1 MGRFRRDARG
11 ASAVEFALVCAP
23 FFVLVLYTLQLGIYY
38 MTQTA
43 LDAGVIRTAD
53 TLRNSFNE
61 AAAPVLPTAE
71 ALKATVAANA
81 GGLITATGRSLT
93 VEIRPMATLSSAV
106 VPITGGVAEYG
117 DNRSVLVLRAQSS
130 VIALAPG
137 FSSLTKVTAI
147 SLLRRQG
154 R

>member
-1 MGRFRRDARG
+1 M
-11 ASAVEFALVCAP
+11 
-23 FFVLVLYTLQLGIYY
+23 
-38 MTQTA
+38 
-43 LDAGVIRTAD
+43 RTAD
-53 TLRNSFNE
+53 TLRNSFNG
-61 AAAPVLPTAE
+61 AAPVLPTAE
-71 ALKATVAANA
+71 ALKETVAANA
-81 GGLITATGRSLT
+81 GGLISVTDTALA
-93 VEIRPMATLSSAV
+93 VEIRPMDALSAAV

-137 FSSLTKVTAI
+137 FSNLTKVTAI

>member
-1 MGRFRRDARG
+1 MGRFRSDARG

-43 LDAGVIRTAD
+43 LDAGVVRTAD
-53 TLRNSFNE
+53 TLRNSFNG
-61 AAAPVLPTAE
+61 AAPVLPTAE
-71 ALKATVAANA
+71 ALKETVAANA
-81 GGLITATGRSLT
+81 GGLISVTDSALA
-93 VEIRPMATLSSAV
+93 VEIRPMDALSAAV

-137 FSSLTKVTAI
+137 FSNLTKVTAI

>member
-53 TLRNSFNE
+53 DLRNSFNY
-61 AAAPVLPTAE
+61 AATPVFPTAD

-81 GGLITATGRSLT
+81 GGLITATDSSLT
-93 VEIRPMATLSSAV
+93 VEIRPMATFSGTV
-106 VPITGGVAEYG
+106 VPITGGVADYG
-117 DNRSVLVLRAQSS
+117 DGRSVLVLRAQSS

-137 FSSLTKVTAI
+137 FSNLTKVTAI